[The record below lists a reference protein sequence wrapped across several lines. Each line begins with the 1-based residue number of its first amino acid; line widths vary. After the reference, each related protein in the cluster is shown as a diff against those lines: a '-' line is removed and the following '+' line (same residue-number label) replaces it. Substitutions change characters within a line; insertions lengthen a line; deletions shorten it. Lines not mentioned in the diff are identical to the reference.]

1 MRKDNFIVILGAAES
16 GVGAAILAKE
26 KGFEVFVSDNG
37 TIKEQ
42 YKAMLVENGIDYEEG
57 HHTEEKIL
65 QASEIIKSPG
75 IRSDAP
81 LIVKLMNQDT
91 PVISDLEFAARYTNA
106 KLICITGS
114 NGKTTTTLLTY
125 HILKQAG
132 LNVGLAGNVGKSFA
146 LQVAHNN
153 FDYYVLEISNFQLDH
168 MYDFKADIA
177 ILLNITPD
185 HLDRYEYKFQNYIN
199 SKFRILQN
207 MQAED
212 TFIYCSDDQ
221 VLIDEI
227 GKRIISAE
235 MKAFTVSDDESKQA
249 YLKDDTIYVN
259 LTEKDGFSISVGE
272 LQLQGK
278 HNYGNSMAAIL
289 AAKAVDI
296 KNDKIRESLK
306 SFENVEHRLEK
317 VPFQVNGVTFIND
330 SKATN
335 VNSVW
340 YALDSMKSKNVI
352 WIAGG
357 TDKGNDYSELF
368 DLVNAKVKA
377 LVCLG
382 VDNEK
387 LKKSFGDKL
396 AVIKETRSMKDA
408 VETSFKLASPGDVV
422 LLSPACASFDLFKS
436 YVDRGLQFKEE
447 VRKL

>member
-1 MRKDNFIVILGAAES
+1 MKKDNFIVVLGAAES

-26 KGFEVFVSDNG
+26 KGFDVFVSDNG

-42 YKAMLVENGIDYEEG
+42 YKSMLVENNIEFEESE
-57 HHTEEKIL
+57 HTEEKIL
-65 QASEIIKSPG
+65 QASEVIKSPG

-81 LIVKLMNQDT
+81 LIVKLLSMQT

-132 LNVGLAGNVGKSFA
+132 LNVGLAGNIGKSFA
-146 LQVAHNN
+146 LQVAHEK

-168 MYDFKADIA
+168 MYDFRADIA

-207 MQAED
+207 MQSDD

-227 GKRIISAE
+227 GKRTVAPESW
-235 MKAFTVSDDESKQA
+235 AFTVTDDSSKQA
-249 YLKDDTIYVN
+249 YLKGGNIFVN
-259 LTEKDGFSISVGE
+259 VRDGFNIDVDTM
-272 LQLQGK
+272 QLQGK
-278 HNYGNSMAAIL
+278 HNYGNSMAAML

-296 KNDKIRESLK
+296 KNEKIRESLK
-306 SFENVEHRLEK
+306 SFKNVEHRLEK
-317 VPFQVNGVTFIND
+317 VPFLVKGVEFVND

-340 YALDSMKSKNVI
+340 YALDSMTKKVI

-357 TDKGNDYSELF
+357 TDKGNDYSELYK
-368 DLVNAKVKA
+368 LAEEKVKA

-382 VDNEK
+382 IDNEK
-387 LKKSFGDKL
+387 LKKSFGDKID
-396 AVIKETRSMKDA
+396 VIVETRSMKEA

-436 YVDRGLQFKEE
+436 YVDRGLQFKQE
-447 VRKL
+447 VRNL

>member
-1 MRKDNFIVILGAAES
+1 MKKDNFIVILGAAES

-42 YKAMLVENGIDYEEG
+42 YKSMLVENGIDYEEG

-81 LIVKLMNQDT
+81 LIVKLMNQGT

-227 GKRIISAE
+227 GKRIISAD
-235 MKAFTVSDDESKQA
+235 MKAFTVTDDESKQA

-340 YALDSMKSKNVI
+340 YALDSMKAKNVI

-396 AVIKETRSMKDA
+396 DTIKETRSMKDA

>member
-1 MRKDNFIVILGAAES
+1 MKKDNFIVVLGAAES

-26 KGFEVFVSDNG
+26 KGFDVFVSDNG

-42 YKAMLVENGIDYEEG
+42 YKSMLVENNIEFEESG
-57 HHTEEKIL
+57 HTEEKIL
-65 QASEIIKSPG
+65 QASEVIKSPG

-81 LIVKLMNQDT
+81 LIVKLLSMQT

-132 LNVGLAGNVGKSFA
+132 LNVGLAGNIGKSFA
-146 LQVAHNN
+146 LQVAHEK

-168 MYDFKADIA
+168 MYDFRADIA

-207 MQAED
+207 MQSDD

-227 GKRIISAE
+227 GKRTVAPESW
-235 MKAFTVSDDESKQA
+235 AFTVTDDASKQA
-249 YLKDDTIYVN
+249 YLKGGNIFVN
-259 LTEKDGFSISVGE
+259 VRDGFNIDVDTM
-272 LQLQGK
+272 QLQGK
-278 HNYGNSMAAIL
+278 HNYGNSMAAML

-296 KNDKIRESLK
+296 KNEKIRESLK
-306 SFENVEHRLEK
+306 SFKNVEHRLEK
-317 VPFQVNGVTFIND
+317 VSFLVKGVEFVND

-340 YALDSMKSKNVI
+340 YALDSMTKKVI

-357 TDKGNDYSELF
+357 TDKGNDYSELYK
-368 DLVNAKVKA
+368 LAEEKVKA

-382 VDNEK
+382 IDNEK
-387 LKKSFGDKL
+387 LKKSFGDKID
-396 AVIKETRSMKDA
+396 VIVETRSMKEA

-436 YVDRGLQFKEE
+436 YVDRGLQFKQE
-447 VRKL
+447 VRNL

>member
-1 MRKDNFIVILGAAES
+1 MENKKLIVVLGAAES

-26 KGFEVFVSDNG
+26 KGFDVFVSDNG
-37 TIKEQ
+37 NIKEQ
-42 YKAMLVENGIDYEEG
+42 YKSMLIENGIVYEEG

-65 QASEIIKSPG
+65 QATEVIKSPG

-81 LIVKLMNQDT
+81 LIVKLMAQGT
-91 PVISDLEFAARYTNA
+91 PVISDLEFAARYTDA

-207 MQAED
+207 MQSDD

-227 GKRIISAE
+227 GKRSISADTW
-235 MKAFTVSDDESKQA
+235 AFTVTDDESKQA
-249 YLKDDTIYVN
+249 YLKDETIYVN
-259 LTEKDGFSISVGE
+259 LRDKDSFSFSVGE
-272 LQLQGK
+272 MQLQGK
-278 HNYGNSMAAIL
+278 HNFGNSMAAML

-296 KNDKIRESLK
+296 KNEKIRDSLK

-317 VPFQVNGVTFIND
+317 VPFQVHGVEFIND

-357 TDKGNDYSELF
+357 TDKGNDYSELYE
-368 DLVNAKVKA
+368 LAIQKVKA

-387 LKKSFGDKL
+387 LKKSFRDKIETI
-396 AVIKETRSMKDA
+396 VETRSMKEA
-408 VETSFKLASPGDVV
+408 VETSYKLANPGDVV

-436 YVDRGLQFKEE
+436 YVDRGKQFKEA
-447 VRKL
+447 VRNL

>member
-1 MRKDNFIVILGAAES
+1 MKKANFIVILGAAES

-26 KGFEVFVSDNG
+26 KGFDVFVSDNG
-37 TIKEQ
+37 KIKDQ
-42 YKAMLVENGIDYEEG
+42 YKTMLIENNIEYEEE
-57 HHTEEKIL
+57 HHSEEKIL

-81 LIVKLMNQDT
+81 LVVKLLSLGT

-125 HILKQAG
+125 HVLKQAG

-153 FDYYVLEISNFQLDH
+153 YDYYVLEISNFQLDH

-199 SKFRILQN
+199 SKLRISQN
-207 MQAED
+207 MQSND
-212 TFIYCSDDQ
+212 TFIYCSDDE

-227 GKRIISAE
+227 GKRNILAE
-235 MKAFTVSDDESKQA
+235 KMAFTVTDDSSKQA
-249 YLKDDTIYVN
+249 YLKDDRIYVN
-259 LTEKDGFSISVGE
+259 LHEKDTFSISVGE
-272 LQLQGK
+272 MNLRGK
-278 HNYGNSMAAIL
+278 HNYGNSMAAML
-289 AAKAVDI
+289 AARAVDI
-296 KNDKIRESLK
+296 KNDKIRESLM
-306 SFENVEHRLEK
+306 SFQNVEHRLEK
-317 VPFQVNGVTFIND
+317 LPFTVKGVEFIND

-340 YALDSMKSKNVI
+340 YALDSMKSNII

-368 DLVNAKVKA
+368 SLAKEKVKA

-387 LKKSFGDKL
+387 LKQSFGDK
-396 AVIKETRSMKDA
+396 VPTIVDTHSMKEA
-408 VETSFKLASPGDVV
+408 VQKSFELAGPGDVV
-422 LLSPACASFDLFKS
+422 LLSPACASFDLFKN
-436 YVDRGLQFKEE
+436 YEDRGLLFKQE
-447 VRKL
+447 VRNL

>member
-1 MRKDNFIVILGAAES
+1 
-16 GVGAAILAKE
+16 
-26 KGFEVFVSDNG
+26 
-37 TIKEQ
+37 
-42 YKAMLVENGIDYEEG
+42 
-57 HHTEEKIL
+57 
-65 QASEIIKSPG
+65 
-75 IRSDAP
+75 
-81 LIVKLMNQDT
+81 
-91 PVISDLEFAARYTNA
+91 
-106 KLICITGS
+106 
-114 NGKTTTTLLTY
+114 
-125 HILKQAG
+125 
-132 LNVGLAGNVGKSFA
+132 
-146 LQVAHNN
+146 
-153 FDYYVLEISNFQLDH
+153 
-168 MYDFKADIA
+168 
-177 ILLNITPD
+177 
-185 HLDRYEYKFQNYIN
+185 
-199 SKFRILQN
+199 

-227 GKRIISAE
+227 GKRIISAD

>member
-1 MRKDNFIVILGAAES
+1 
-16 GVGAAILAKE
+16 
-26 KGFEVFVSDNG
+26 
-37 TIKEQ
+37 
-42 YKAMLVENGIDYEEG
+42 MLIENGIVYEEG

-65 QASEIIKSPG
+65 QATEVIKSPG

-81 LIVKLMNQDT
+81 LIVKLMAQGT

-207 MQAED
+207 MQSDD

-227 GKRIISAE
+227 GKRSISADTW
-235 MKAFTVSDDESKQA
+235 AFTVTDDESKQA
-249 YLKDDTIYVN
+249 YLKDETIYVN
-259 LTEKDGFSISVGE
+259 LRDKDSFSFSVGE
-272 LQLQGK
+272 MQLQGK
-278 HNYGNSMAAIL
+278 HNFGNSMAAML

-296 KNDKIRESLK
+296 KNEKIRDSLK

-317 VPFQVNGVTFIND
+317 VPFQVHGVEFIND

-357 TDKGNDYSELF
+357 TDKGNDYSELYE
-368 DLVNAKVKA
+368 LAIQKVKA

-387 LKKSFGDKL
+387 LKKSFGDKIETI
-396 AVIKETRSMKDA
+396 VETRSMKDA
-408 VETSFKLASPGDVV
+408 VETSYKLANPGDVV

-436 YVDRGLQFKEE
+436 YVDRGKQFKEA
-447 VRKL
+447 VRNL

>member
-1 MRKDNFIVILGAAES
+1 MKKDKFIVVLGAAES

-26 KGFEVFVSDNG
+26 KGFDVFVSDNG

-42 YKAMLVENGIDYEEG
+42 YKSMLVENNIEFEESG
-57 HHTEEKIL
+57 HTEEKIL
-65 QASEIIKSPG
+65 QASEVIKSPG

-81 LIVKLMNQDT
+81 LIVKLLSMQT

-132 LNVGLAGNVGKSFA
+132 LNVGLAGNIGKSFA
-146 LQVAHNN
+146 LQVAHEK

-168 MYDFKADIA
+168 MYDFRADIA

-207 MQAED
+207 MQSDD

-227 GKRIISAE
+227 GKRTVAPESW
-235 MKAFTVSDDESKQA
+235 AFTVTDDSSKQA
-249 YLKDDTIYVN
+249 YLKGGNIFVN
-259 LTEKDGFSISVGE
+259 VRDGFNIDVDTM
-272 LQLQGK
+272 QLQGK
-278 HNYGNSMAAIL
+278 HNYGNSMAAML

-296 KNDKIRESLK
+296 KNEKIRESLK
-306 SFENVEHRLEK
+306 SFKNVEHRLEK
-317 VPFQVNGVTFIND
+317 VPFLVKGVEFVND

-340 YALDSMKSKNVI
+340 YALDSMTKKVI

-357 TDKGNDYSELF
+357 TDKGNDYSELYK
-368 DLVNAKVKA
+368 LAEEKVKA

-382 VDNEK
+382 IDNEK
-387 LKKSFGDKL
+387 LKKSFGDKID
-396 AVIKETRSMKDA
+396 VIVETRSMKEA

-436 YVDRGLQFKEE
+436 YVDRGLQFKQE
-447 VRKL
+447 VRNL

>member
-1 MRKDNFIVILGAAES
+1 MKRDNFIVILGAAES

-42 YKAMLVENGIDYEEG
+42 YKSMLIENNIEFEEG
-57 HHTEEKIL
+57 SHNQEKIL
-65 QASEIIKSPG
+65 QASEVIKSPG

-81 LIVKLMNQDT
+81 LVLALLALGT

-132 LNVGLAGNVGKSFA
+132 LHVGLAGNVGKSFA
-146 LQVAHNN
+146 LQVAHND

-207 MQAED
+207 MQSND

-221 VLIDEI
+221 ILIDEI
-227 GKRIISAE
+227 GKRTIEAE
-235 MKAFTVSDDESKQA
+235 KVAFTTTDDETKQG
-249 YLKDDTIYVN
+249 YLKNNTIYVD
-259 LTEKDGFSISVGE
+259 LLDKDSFSISIDDI
-272 LQLQGK
+272 QLRGK
-278 HNYGNSMAAIL
+278 HNYGNSMAAML
-289 AAKAVDI
+289 AAKAVNI
-296 KNDKIRESLK
+296 KNEKIRESLQ
-306 SFENVEHRLEK
+306 SFQNVEHRLEK
-317 VPFQVNGVTFIND
+317 MPFLVKGVEFIND

-340 YALDSMKSKNVI
+340 YALDSMTKRVV

-357 TDKGNDYSELF
+357 TDKGNDYSELY
-368 DLVNAKVKA
+368 DLAKEKVKA

-382 VDNEK
+382 IDNEK
-387 LKKSFGDKL
+387 LKKSFGDK
-396 AVIKETRSMKDA
+396 IETIVEARSMKEA
-408 VETSFKLASPGDVV
+408 IESSFKLAEPGDVV

-436 YVDRGLQFKEE
+436 YVDRGLQFKQE
-447 VRKL
+447 VRNL

>member
-1 MRKDNFIVILGAAES
+1 MKKDNFIVVLGAAES

-26 KGFEVFVSDNG
+26 KGFDVFVSDNG

-42 YKAMLVENGIDYEEG
+42 YKSMLVENNIEFEESG
-57 HHTEEKIL
+57 HTEEKIL
-65 QASEIIKSPG
+65 QASEVIKSPG

-81 LIVKLMNQDT
+81 LIVKLLSMQT

-132 LNVGLAGNVGKSFA
+132 LNVGLAGNIGKSFA
-146 LQVAHNN
+146 LQVAHEN

-168 MYDFKADIA
+168 MYDFRADIA

-207 MQAED
+207 MQSDD

-227 GKRIISAE
+227 GKRTVAPESW
-235 MKAFTVSDDESKQA
+235 AFTVTDDSSKQA
-249 YLKDDTIYVN
+249 YLKGGNIFVN
-259 LTEKDGFSISVGE
+259 VRDGFNIDVDTM
-272 LQLQGK
+272 QLQGK
-278 HNYGNSMAAIL
+278 HNYGNSMAAML

-296 KNDKIRESLK
+296 KNEKIRESLK
-306 SFENVEHRLEK
+306 SFKNVEHRLEK
-317 VPFQVNGVTFIND
+317 VPFLVKGVEFVND

-340 YALDSMKSKNVI
+340 YALDSMTKKVI

-357 TDKGNDYSELF
+357 TDKGNDYSELYK
-368 DLVNAKVKA
+368 LAEEKVKA

-382 VDNEK
+382 IDNEK
-387 LKKSFGDKL
+387 LKKSFGDKID
-396 AVIKETRSMKDA
+396 VIVETRSMKEA

-436 YVDRGLQFKEE
+436 YVARGLQFKQE
-447 VRKL
+447 VRNL

>member
-1 MRKDNFIVILGAAES
+1 
-16 GVGAAILAKE
+16 
-26 KGFEVFVSDNG
+26 
-37 TIKEQ
+37 
-42 YKAMLVENGIDYEEG
+42 
-57 HHTEEKIL
+57 
-65 QASEIIKSPG
+65 G

-81 LIVKLMNQDT
+81 LIVKLLSMQT

-132 LNVGLAGNVGKSFA
+132 LNVGLAGNIGKSFA
-146 LQVAHNN
+146 LQVAHEN

-168 MYDFKADIA
+168 MYDFRADIA

-207 MQAED
+207 MQSDD

-227 GKRIISAE
+227 GKRAVAPESW
-235 MKAFTVSDDESKQA
+235 AFTVTDDASKQA
-249 YLKDDTIYVN
+249 YLKDGNIFVN
-259 LTEKDGFSISVGE
+259 VHDGFNIDVDTM
-272 LQLQGK
+272 QLQGK
-278 HNYGNSMAAIL
+278 HNYGNSMAAML

-296 KNDKIRESLK
+296 KNEKIRESLK
-306 SFENVEHRLEK
+306 SFKNVEHRLEK
-317 VPFQVNGVTFIND
+317 VPFVVKGVEFVND

-340 YALDSMKSKNVI
+340 YALDSMTKKVV

-357 TDKGNDYSELF
+357 TDKGNDYSELYK
-368 DLVNAKVKA
+368 LAKEKVKA

-382 VDNEK
+382 IDNEK
-387 LKKSFGDKL
+387 LKKSFGDKID
-396 AVIKETRSMKDA
+396 VIVETRSMKEA

-436 YVDRGLQFKEE
+436 YVDRGLQFKQE
-447 VRKL
+447 VRNL

>member
-1 MRKDNFIVILGAAES
+1 MENKKLIVVLGAAES

-26 KGFEVFVSDNG
+26 KGFDVFVSDNG
-37 TIKEQ
+37 IIKEQ
-42 YKAMLVENGIDYEEG
+42 YKSMLVDNGIVYEEG

-65 QASEIIKSPG
+65 QATEVIKSPG

-81 LIVKLMNQDT
+81 LIVKLMAQGT

-207 MQAED
+207 MQSND

-227 GKRIISAE
+227 GKRSIAADTW
-235 MKAFTVSDDESKQA
+235 AFTVTDDTSKQA
-249 YLKDDTIYVN
+249 YLKDNTIYVN
-259 LTEKDGFSISVGE
+259 LRDKDSFSFSVGE
-272 LQLQGK
+272 MQLQGK
-278 HNYGNSMAAIL
+278 HNFGNSMAAML

-296 KNDKIRESLK
+296 KNEKIRDSLK

-317 VPFQVNGVTFIND
+317 VPFQVNGVEFIND

-357 TDKGNDYSELF
+357 TDKGNDYSELYE
-368 DLVNAKVKA
+368 LAIQKVKA

-382 VDNEK
+382 IDNEK
-387 LKKSFGDKL
+387 LKKSFGDKIETI
-396 AVIKETRSMKDA
+396 VETRSMKDA
-408 VETSFKLASPGDVV
+408 VETSYKLASPGDVV

-436 YVDRGLQFKEE
+436 YVDRGKQFKEA
-447 VRKL
+447 VRNL

>member
-1 MRKDNFIVILGAAES
+1 MKKDNFIVVLGAAES

-26 KGFEVFVSDNG
+26 KGFDVFVSDNG

-42 YKAMLVENGIDYEEG
+42 YKSMLVENNIDFEESG
-57 HHTEEKIL
+57 HTEEKIL
-65 QASEIIKSPG
+65 QASEVIKSPG

-81 LIVKLMNQDT
+81 LIVKLLSLQT

-132 LNVGLAGNVGKSFA
+132 LNVGLAGNIGKSFA
-146 LQVAHNN
+146 LQVAHEN

-168 MYDFKADIA
+168 MYDFRADIA

-207 MQAED
+207 MQSDD

-227 GKRIISAE
+227 GKRTVAPESW
-235 MKAFTVSDDESKQA
+235 AFTVTDDASKQA
-249 YLKDDTIYVN
+249 YLKNGNIYVN
-259 LTEKDGFSISVGE
+259 VQDGFNIDVDCM
-272 LQLQGK
+272 QLQGK
-278 HNYGNSMAAIL
+278 HNYGNSMAAML

-296 KNDKIRESLK
+296 KNEKIRESLK
-306 SFENVEHRLEK
+306 SFKNVEHRLEK
-317 VPFQVNGVTFIND
+317 VPFMVKGVEFIND

-340 YALDSMKSKNVI
+340 YALDSMTKKVI

-368 DLVNAKVKA
+368 KLAEEKVKA

-382 VDNEK
+382 IDNEK
-387 LKKSFGDKL
+387 LKKSFGDKID
-396 AVIKETRSMKDA
+396 VIVETRSMKEA

-436 YVDRGLQFKEE
+436 YVDRGSQFKQE
-447 VRKL
+447 VRNL

>member
-1 MRKDNFIVILGAAES
+1 MKKDNFIVVLGAAES

-26 KGFEVFVSDNG
+26 KGFDVFVSDNG

-42 YKAMLVENGIDYEEG
+42 YKSMLVENNIDFEESG
-57 HHTEEKIL
+57 HTEEKIL
-65 QASEIIKSPG
+65 QASEVIKSPG

-81 LIVKLMNQDT
+81 LIVKLLSLQT

-132 LNVGLAGNVGKSFA
+132 LNVGLAGNIGKSFA
-146 LQVAHNN
+146 LQVAHEN

-168 MYDFKADIA
+168 MYDFRADIA

-207 MQAED
+207 MQSDD

-227 GKRIISAE
+227 GKRTVAPESW
-235 MKAFTVSDDESKQA
+235 AFTVTDDASKQA
-249 YLKDDTIYVN
+249 YLKDGNIYVN
-259 LTEKDGFSISVGE
+259 VHDGFNIDVDCM
-272 LQLQGK
+272 QLQGK
-278 HNYGNSMAAIL
+278 HNYGNSMAAML

-296 KNDKIRESLK
+296 KNEKIRESLK
-306 SFENVEHRLEK
+306 SFKNVEHRLEK
-317 VPFQVNGVTFIND
+317 VPFMVKGVEFVND

-340 YALDSMKSKNVI
+340 YALDSMTKKVV

-357 TDKGNDYSELF
+357 TDKGNDYSELYK
-368 DLVNAKVKA
+368 LAEEKVKA

-382 VDNEK
+382 IDNEK
-387 LKKSFGDKL
+387 LKKSFGDKID
-396 AVIKETRSMKDA
+396 VIVETRSMKEA

-436 YVDRGLQFKEE
+436 YVDRGLQFKQE
-447 VRKL
+447 VRNL

>member
-1 MRKDNFIVILGAAES
+1 MKKDNFIVVLGAAES

-26 KGFEVFVSDNG
+26 KGLDVFVSDNG

-42 YKAMLVENGIDYEEG
+42 YKSMLVENNIEFEESG
-57 HHTEEKIL
+57 HTEEKIL
-65 QASEIIKSPG
+65 QASEVIKSPG

-81 LIVKLMNQDT
+81 LIVKLLSMQT

-132 LNVGLAGNVGKSFA
+132 LNVGLAGNIGKSFA
-146 LQVAHNN
+146 LQVAHEN

-168 MYDFKADIA
+168 MYDFRADIA

-207 MQAED
+207 MQSDD

-227 GKRIISAE
+227 GKRTVAPESW
-235 MKAFTVSDDESKQA
+235 AFTVTDDSSKQA
-249 YLKDDTIYVN
+249 YLKGGNIFVN
-259 LTEKDGFSISVGE
+259 VRDGFNIDVDTM
-272 LQLQGK
+272 QLQGK
-278 HNYGNSMAAIL
+278 HNYGNSMAAML

-296 KNDKIRESLK
+296 KNEKIRESLK
-306 SFENVEHRLEK
+306 SFKNVEHRLEK
-317 VPFQVNGVTFIND
+317 VPFLVKGVEFVND

-340 YALDSMKSKNVI
+340 YALDSMTKKVI

-357 TDKGNDYSELF
+357 TDKGNDYSELYK
-368 DLVNAKVKA
+368 LAEEKVKA

-382 VDNEK
+382 IDNEK
-387 LKKSFGDKL
+387 LKKSFGDKID
-396 AVIKETRSMKDA
+396 VIVETRSMKEA

-436 YVDRGLQFKEE
+436 YVDRGLQFKQE
-447 VRKL
+447 VRNL

>member
-1 MRKDNFIVILGAAES
+1 MKKTNFIVILGAAES

-26 KGFEVFVSDNG
+26 KGFDVFVSDNG
-37 TIKEQ
+37 KIKDQ
-42 YKAMLVENGIDYEEG
+42 YKTMLVENNIEFEEE
-57 HHTEEKIL
+57 HHSEEKIL
-65 QASEIIKSPG
+65 EATEIIKSPG

-81 LIVKLMNQDT
+81 LVVKLLSQGT
-91 PVISDLEFAARYTNA
+91 PVISDLEFAARYTKA

-153 FDYYVLEISNFQLDH
+153 YDYYVLEISNFQLDH

-185 HLDRYEYKFQNYIN
+185 HLDRYEHKFQNYIN

-207 MQAED
+207 MQSSD

-227 GKRIISAE
+227 GKRKILAE
-235 MKAFTVSDDESKQA
+235 KVAFTVTDDTTKQA
-249 YLKDDTIYVN
+249 YLKEDTIYVN
-259 LTEKDGFSISVGE
+259 LLAKDIFSVSVGE
-272 LQLQGK
+272 IQLRGK
-278 HNYGNSMAAIL
+278 HNYGNSMAAML
-289 AAKAVDI
+289 AARAVDI
-296 KNDKIRESLK
+296 KNDKIRESLI
-306 SFENVEHRLEK
+306 SFQNVEHRLEK
-317 VPFQVNGVTFIND
+317 IPFTVKGVEFIND

-340 YALDSMKSKNVI
+340 YALDSMKSNVI

-357 TDKGNDYSELF
+357 TDKGNDYSELYA
-368 DLVNAKVKA
+368 LAKEKVKA

-387 LKKSFGDKL
+387 LKQSFGDK
-396 AVIKETRSMKDA
+396 VPTVVETRSMKDA
-408 VETSFKLASPGDVV
+408 VRKSFELASPGDVV
-422 LLSPACASFDLFKS
+422 LLSPACASFDLFKN
-436 YVDRGLQFKEE
+436 YEDRGMKFKQE
-447 VRKL
+447 VRNL

>member
-1 MRKDNFIVILGAAES
+1 MKKDNFIVILGAAES

-37 TIKEQ
+37 KIKDQ
-42 YKAMLVENGIDYEEG
+42 YKSMLNENGIDYEEG

-65 QASEIIKSPG
+65 QASEVIKSPG

-81 LIVKLMNQDT
+81 LIVKLMGQGT
-91 PVISDLEFAARYTNA
+91 SVISDLEFAARYTNA

-146 LQVAHNN
+146 LQVAHND

-207 MQAED
+207 MESD
-212 TFIYCSDDQ
+212 DIFIYCSDDQ

-227 GKRIISAE
+227 GKREITADTW
-235 MKAFTVSDDESKQA
+235 AFTVTDNAENQA
-249 YLKDDTIYVN
+249 YLKSDEIYVN
-259 LTEKDGFSISVGE
+259 LRDKDNFSLSVNE
-272 LQLQGK
+272 LQLQGR
-278 HNYGNSMAAIL
+278 HNYGNSMAAML
-289 AAKAVDI
+289 AAKAI
-296 KNDKIRESLK
+296 NIRNEKIREGLK

-317 VPFQVNGVTFIND
+317 IPFLVGGVQFIND

-357 TDKGNDYSELF
+357 TDKGNDYSELY
-368 DLVNAKVKA
+368 DLVDAKVKA

-382 VDNEK
+382 IDNEK
-387 LKKSFGDKL
+387 LKKSFAGRIDTI
-396 AVIKETRSMKDA
+396 VETRSMKEC
-408 VETSFKLASPGDVV
+408 VETCYHLASSGDVV

-447 VRKL
+447 VRNL

>member
-1 MRKDNFIVILGAAES
+1 MKKDNFIVILGAAES

-42 YKAMLVENGIDYEEG
+42 YKTMLVENGIDYEEG

-81 LIVKLMNQDT
+81 LIVKLMNQGT

-227 GKRIISAE
+227 GKRIISAD
-235 MKAFTVSDDESKQA
+235 MKAFTVTDDESKQA

-306 SFENVEHRLEK
+306 SFANVEHRLEK

-340 YALDSMKSKNVI
+340 YALDSMKAKNVI

-368 DLVNAKVKA
+368 DLVDAKVKA

-396 AVIKETRSMKDA
+396 DTIKETRSMKDA

>member
-1 MRKDNFIVILGAAES
+1 MKKDNFIVILGAAES

-42 YKAMLVENGIDYEEG
+42 YKTMLVENGIDYEEG

-81 LIVKLMNQDT
+81 LIVKLMNQGT
-91 PVISDLEFAARYTNA
+91 PVISDLEFAARYTKA

-227 GKRIISAE
+227 GKRIISAD

>member
-1 MRKDNFIVILGAAES
+1 MENKKLIVVLGAAES

-26 KGFEVFVSDNG
+26 KGFDVFVSDNG
-37 TIKEQ
+37 IIKDQ
-42 YKAMLVENGIDYEEG
+42 YKSMLVDNGIVYEEG

-65 QASEIIKSPG
+65 QATEVIKSPG

-81 LIVKLMNQDT
+81 LIVKLMAQGT

-207 MQAED
+207 MQSND

-227 GKRIISAE
+227 GKRSIAADTW
-235 MKAFTVSDDESKQA
+235 AFTVTDDTSKQA
-249 YLKDDTIYVN
+249 YLKDNTIYVN
-259 LTEKDGFSISVGE
+259 LRDKDSFSFSVGE
-272 LQLQGK
+272 MQLQGK
-278 HNYGNSMAAIL
+278 HNFGNSMAAML

-296 KNDKIRESLK
+296 KNEKIRDSLK

-317 VPFQVNGVTFIND
+317 VPFQVNGVEFIND

-357 TDKGNDYSELF
+357 TDKGNDYSELYE
-368 DLVNAKVKA
+368 LAIQKVKA

-382 VDNEK
+382 IDNEK
-387 LKKSFGDKL
+387 LKKSFGDKIETI
-396 AVIKETRSMKDA
+396 VETRSMKDA
-408 VETSFKLASPGDVV
+408 VETSYKLASPGDVV

-436 YVDRGLQFKEE
+436 YVDRGKQFKEA
-447 VRKL
+447 VRNL

>member
-1 MRKDNFIVILGAAES
+1 MENKKLIVVLGAAES

-26 KGFEVFVSDNG
+26 KGFDVFVSDNG
-37 TIKEQ
+37 IIKDQ
-42 YKAMLVENGIDYEEG
+42 YKSMLVDNGIVYEEG

-65 QASEIIKSPG
+65 QATEVIKSPG

-81 LIVKLMNQDT
+81 LIVKLMAQGT

-207 MQAED
+207 MQSND

-227 GKRIISAE
+227 GKRSIAADTW
-235 MKAFTVSDDESKQA
+235 AFTVTDDTSKQA

-259 LTEKDGFSISVGE
+259 LRDKDSFSFTVGE
-272 LQLQGK
+272 MQLQGK
-278 HNYGNSMAAIL
+278 HNFGNSMAAML

-296 KNDKIRESLK
+296 KNEKIRDSLK

-317 VPFQVNGVTFIND
+317 VPFQVNGVEFIND

-357 TDKGNDYSELF
+357 TDKGNDYSELYE
-368 DLVNAKVKA
+368 LAIQKVKS

-382 VDNEK
+382 IDNEK
-387 LKKSFGDKL
+387 LKKSFGDKIETI
-396 AVIKETRSMKDA
+396 VETRSMKDA
-408 VETSFKLASPGDVV
+408 VETSYKLASPGDVV

-436 YVDRGLQFKEE
+436 YVDRGKQFKEA
-447 VRKL
+447 VRNL

>member
-1 MRKDNFIVILGAAES
+1 MENKKLIVVLGAAES

-26 KGFEVFVSDNG
+26 KGFDVFVSDNG
-37 TIKEQ
+37 NIKDQ
-42 YKAMLVENGIDYEEG
+42 YKSMLIENGIVYEEG

-65 QASEIIKSPG
+65 QATEVIKSPG

-81 LIVKLMNQDT
+81 LIVKLMAQGT
-91 PVISDLEFAARYTNA
+91 PVISDLEFAARYTDA

-207 MQAED
+207 MQSDD

-227 GKRIISAE
+227 GKRSISADTW
-235 MKAFTVSDDESKQA
+235 ACTVTDDESKQA
-249 YLKDDTIYVN
+249 YLKDETIYVN
-259 LTEKDGFSISVGE
+259 LRDKDSFSFSVGE
-272 LQLQGK
+272 MQLQGK
-278 HNYGNSMAAIL
+278 HNFGNSMAAML

-296 KNDKIRESLK
+296 KNEKIRDSLK

-317 VPFQVNGVTFIND
+317 VPFQVHGVEFIND

-357 TDKGNDYSELF
+357 TDKGNDYSELYE
-368 DLVNAKVKA
+368 LAIQKVKA

-387 LKKSFGDKL
+387 LKKSFGDKIETI
-396 AVIKETRSMKDA
+396 VETRSMKDA
-408 VETSFKLASPGDVV
+408 VETSYKLANPGDVV

-436 YVDRGLQFKEE
+436 YVDRGKQFKEA
-447 VRKL
+447 VRNL

>member
-1 MRKDNFIVILGAAES
+1 MKKENFIVILGAAES

-26 KGFEVFVSDNG
+26 KGFDVFVSDNG
-37 TIKEQ
+37 TIKDQ
-42 YKAMLVENGIDYEEG
+42 YKSMLIENNIDFEEN
-57 HHTEEKIL
+57 HHTEERIL
-65 QASEIIKSPG
+65 EATEVIKSPG

-81 LIVKLMNQDT
+81 LIVKLMGQGT

-168 MYDFKADIA
+168 MYDFRADIA

-207 MQAED
+207 MQSD
-212 TFIYCSDDQ
+212 DIFIYCSDDQ

-227 GKRIISAE
+227 KSRTIAPE
-235 MKAFTVSDDESKQA
+235 KLAFTVTDDESKA
-249 YLKDDTIYVN
+249 GYLKKDTIYVN
-259 LTEKDGFSISVGE
+259 LLNKEEFSISVNE
-272 LQLQGK
+272 IQLKGK
-278 HNYGNSMAAIL
+278 HNYGNSMAAML

-296 KNDKIRESLK
+296 KNEKIRESMK
-306 SFENVEHRLEK
+306 SFLNVEHRLEK
-317 VPFQVNGVTFIND
+317 VPFQVHGIEFIND

-340 YALDSMKSKNVI
+340 YALDSMKSPVI

-357 TDKGNDYSELF
+357 TDKGNDYAELF
-368 DLVNAKVKA
+368 DLAKEKVKA

-387 LKKSFGDKL
+387 LKNSFNGIIDTI
-396 AVIKETRSMKDA
+396 VETKSMKDA
-408 VETSFKLASPGDVV
+408 VQTSFKLAEPGDVV

-436 YVDRGLQFKEE
+436 YVDRGQQFKEE
-447 VRKL
+447 VRNL

>member
-1 MRKDNFIVILGAAES
+1 MENKKLIVVLGAAES

-26 KGFEVFVSDNG
+26 KGFDVFVSDNG
-37 TIKEQ
+37 IIKDQ
-42 YKAMLVENGIDYEEG
+42 YKSMLVDNGIVYEEG

-65 QASEIIKSPG
+65 QATEVIKSPG

-81 LIVKLMNQDT
+81 LIVKLMAQGT

-146 LQVAHNN
+146 LQIAHNN

-207 MQAED
+207 MQSND

-227 GKRIISAE
+227 GKRSIAADTW
-235 MKAFTVSDDESKQA
+235 AFTVTDDTSKQA
-249 YLKDDTIYVN
+249 YLKDNTIYVN
-259 LTEKDGFSISVGE
+259 LRDKDSFSFSVGE
-272 LQLQGK
+272 MQLQGK
-278 HNYGNSMAAIL
+278 HNFGNSMAAML

-296 KNDKIRESLK
+296 KNEKIRDSLK

-317 VPFQVNGVTFIND
+317 VPFQVNGVEFIND

-357 TDKGNDYSELF
+357 TDKGNDYSELYE
-368 DLVNAKVKA
+368 LAIQKVKA

-382 VDNEK
+382 IDNEK
-387 LKKSFGDKL
+387 LKKSFGDKIETI
-396 AVIKETRSMKDA
+396 VETRSMKDA
-408 VETSFKLASPGDVV
+408 VETSYKLASPGDVV

-436 YVDRGLQFKEE
+436 YVDRGKQFKEA
-447 VRKL
+447 VRNL

>member
-1 MRKDNFIVILGAAES
+1 MKKTNFIVILGAAES

-26 KGFEVFVSDNG
+26 KGFDVFVSDNG
-37 TIKEQ
+37 KIKDQ
-42 YKAMLVENGIDYEEG
+42 YKTMLVENNIEFEEE
-57 HHTEEKIL
+57 HHSEEKIL
-65 QASEIIKSPG
+65 EATEIIKSPG

-81 LIVKLMNQDT
+81 LVVKLLSLGT
-91 PVISDLEFAARYTNA
+91 PVISDLEFAARYANA

-153 FDYYVLEISNFQLDH
+153 YDYYVLEISNFQLDH

-199 SKFRILQN
+199 SKFRISQN
-207 MQAED
+207 MQSSD
-212 TFIYCSDDQ
+212 TFIYCSDDE

-227 GKRIISAE
+227 GKRKIFAE
-235 MKAFTVSDDESKQA
+235 KVAYTVTDDSTKQA
-249 YLKDDTIYVN
+249 YLKEDTIYVN
-259 LTEKDGFSISVGE
+259 LLEKDRFSVSVGE
-272 LQLQGK
+272 MQLRGK
-278 HNYGNSMAAIL
+278 HNYGNSMAAML
-289 AAKAVDI
+289 AARAVDI
-296 KNDKIRESLK
+296 KNDKIRESLI
-306 SFENVEHRLEK
+306 SFQNVEHRLEK
-317 VPFQVNGVTFIND
+317 VPFTVKGVEFIND

-340 YALDSMKSKNVI
+340 YALDSMKSNVI

-357 TDKGNDYSELF
+357 TDKGNDYSELYA
-368 DLVNAKVKA
+368 LAKEKVKA

-382 VDNEK
+382 LDNEK
-387 LKKSFGDKL
+387 LKQSFGDK
-396 AVIKETRSMKDA
+396 VPTVVETRSMKDA
-408 VETSFKLASPGDVV
+408 VLKSFELASPGDVV
-422 LLSPACASFDLFKS
+422 LLSPACASFDLFKN
-436 YVDRGLQFKEE
+436 YEDRGIKFKEE
-447 VRKL
+447 VRNL

>member
-1 MRKDNFIVILGAAES
+1 MENKKLIVVLGAAES

-26 KGFEVFVSDNG
+26 KGFDVFVSDNG
-37 TIKEQ
+37 NIKEQ
-42 YKAMLVENGIDYEEG
+42 YKSMLIENGIVYEEG

-65 QASEIIKSPG
+65 QATEVIKSPG

-81 LIVKLMNQDT
+81 LIVKLMAQGT
-91 PVISDLEFAARYTNA
+91 PVISDLEFAARYTDA

-177 ILLNITPD
+177 IVLNITPD

-207 MQAED
+207 MQSDD

-227 GKRIISAE
+227 GKRSISADTW
-235 MKAFTVSDDESKQA
+235 AFTVTDDESKQA
-249 YLKDDTIYVN
+249 YLKDETIYVN
-259 LTEKDGFSISVGE
+259 LRDKDSFSFSVGE
-272 LQLQGK
+272 MQLQGK
-278 HNYGNSMAAIL
+278 HNFGNSMAAML

-296 KNDKIRESLK
+296 KNEKIRDSLK

-317 VPFQVNGVTFIND
+317 VPFQVHGVEFIND

-357 TDKGNDYSELF
+357 TDKGNDYSELYK
-368 DLVNAKVKA
+368 LAIQKVKA

-382 VDNEK
+382 IDNEK
-387 LKKSFGDKL
+387 LKKSFGDKIETI
-396 AVIKETRSMKDA
+396 VETRSMKDA
-408 VETSFKLASPGDVV
+408 VETSYKLASPGDVV

-436 YVDRGLQFKEE
+436 YVDRGKQFKEA
-447 VRKL
+447 VRNL

>member
-1 MRKDNFIVILGAAES
+1 MKKDNFIVVLGAAES

-26 KGFEVFVSDNG
+26 KGFDVFVSDNG

-42 YKAMLVENGIDYEEG
+42 YKSMLVENNIEFEESG
-57 HHTEEKIL
+57 HTEEKIL
-65 QASEIIKSPG
+65 QASEVIKSPG

-81 LIVKLMNQDT
+81 LIVKLLSMQT

-132 LNVGLAGNVGKSFA
+132 LNVGLAGNIGKSFA
-146 LQVAHNN
+146 LQVAHEK

-168 MYDFKADIA
+168 MYDFRADIA

-207 MQAED
+207 MQSDD

-227 GKRIISAE
+227 GKRTVAPESW
-235 MKAFTVSDDESKQA
+235 AFTVTDDSSKQA
-249 YLKDDTIYVN
+249 YLKGGNIFVN
-259 LTEKDGFSISVGE
+259 VRDGFNIDVDTM
-272 LQLQGK
+272 QLQGK
-278 HNYGNSMAAIL
+278 HNYGNSMAAML

-296 KNDKIRESLK
+296 KNEKIRESLK
-306 SFENVEHRLEK
+306 SFKNVEHRLEK
-317 VPFQVNGVTFIND
+317 VPFLVKGVEFVND

-340 YALDSMKSKNVI
+340 YALDSMTKKVI

-357 TDKGNDYSELF
+357 TDKGNDYSELYK
-368 DLVNAKVKA
+368 LAEEKVKA

-382 VDNEK
+382 IDNEK
-387 LKKSFGDKL
+387 LKKSFGDKID
-396 AVIKETRSMKDA
+396 VIVETRSMKEA

-436 YVDRGLQFKEE
+436 YVDRGLQFKQE
-447 VRKL
+447 VRNL

>member
-1 MRKDNFIVILGAAES
+1 MKKDNFIVILGAAES

-42 YKAMLVENGIDYEEG
+42 YKSMLVENNIEFEEG
-57 HHTEEKIL
+57 SHNQEKIL
-65 QASEIIKSPG
+65 QASEVIKSPG

-81 LIVKLMNQDT
+81 LILALLAQGT

-207 MQAED
+207 MQSND

-221 VLIDEI
+221 ILIDEI
-227 GKRIISAE
+227 GKRTIEAE
-235 MKAFTVSDDESKQA
+235 KVAFTTTDDETKQG
-249 YLKDDTIYVN
+249 YLKNNTIYVD
-259 LTEKDGFSISVGE
+259 LLDKDSFSISIE
-272 LQLQGK
+272 DIQLRGK
-278 HNYGNSMAAIL
+278 HNYGNSMAAML
-289 AAKAVDI
+289 AAKAVNI
-296 KNDKIRESLK
+296 QNEKIRESLQ
-306 SFENVEHRLEK
+306 SFQNVEHRLEK
-317 VPFQVNGVTFIND
+317 MPFLVKGVEFIND

-340 YALDSMKSKNVI
+340 YALDSMTKRVV

-357 TDKGNDYSELF
+357 TDKGNDYSELY
-368 DLVNAKVKA
+368 DLAKEKVKA

-387 LKKSFGDKL
+387 LKKSFGDK
-396 AVIKETRSMKDA
+396 IETIVEARSMKEA
-408 VETSFKLASPGDVV
+408 IESSFKLAEPGDVV

-436 YVDRGLQFKEE
+436 YVDRGLQFKQE
-447 VRKL
+447 VRNL

>member
-1 MRKDNFIVILGAAES
+1 MKKENFIVILGAAES

-26 KGFEVFVSDNG
+26 KGFDVFVSDNG

-42 YKAMLVENGIDYEEG
+42 YKKMLEENAISFEEG
-57 HHTEEKIL
+57 SHTEEIVL
-65 QASEIIKSPG
+65 QASEVIKSPG

-81 LIVKLMNQDT
+81 LILKLMSLRT

-207 MQAED
+207 MQSED

-227 GKRIISAE
+227 GKRTLLSESWAY
-235 MKAFTVSDDESKQA
+235 TVTDDESKQA
-249 YLKDDTIYVN
+249 YLKDETIYVN
-259 LTEKDGFSISVGE
+259 LREKDLLTFSVGD
-272 LQLQGK
+272 LQLKGK
-278 HNYGNSMAAIL
+278 HNFGNSMAAML

-296 KNDKIRESLK
+296 KNESIRASLM

-317 VPFQVNGVTFIND
+317 VPFLVNGVQFIND

-340 YALDSMKSKNVI
+340 YALESMTSKNVI

-357 TDKGNDYSELF
+357 TDKGNDYSELY
-368 DLVNAKVKA
+368 DLAVKKVKA

-382 VDNEK
+382 IDNEK
-387 LKKSFGDKL
+387 LKKSFGDKINTI
-396 AVIKETRSMKDA
+396 VETRSMKEA
-408 VETSFKLASPGDVV
+408 VEMSYKLASPGDVV

-436 YVDRGLQFKEE
+436 YVDRGKQFKEE

>member
-1 MRKDNFIVILGAAES
+1 MKKDNFIVILGAAES

-42 YKAMLVENGIDYEEG
+42 YKTMLVENGIDYEEG

-81 LIVKLMNQDT
+81 LIVKLMNQGT

-227 GKRIISAE
+227 GKRIISAD
-235 MKAFTVSDDESKQA
+235 MKAFTVTDDESKQA

-306 SFENVEHRLEK
+306 SFANVEHRLEK

-340 YALDSMKSKNVI
+340 YALDSMKTKNVI

-368 DLVNAKVKA
+368 ELVNAKVKA

-396 AVIKETRSMKDA
+396 DTIKETRSMKEA

>member
-1 MRKDNFIVILGAAES
+1 MENKKLIVVLGAAES
-16 GVGAAILAKE
+16 GVGAAILAKG
-26 KGFEVFVSDNG
+26 KGFDVFVSDNG
-37 TIKEQ
+37 IIKEQ
-42 YKAMLVENGIDYEEG
+42 YKSMLVDNGIVYEEG

-65 QASEIIKSPG
+65 QATEVIKSPG

-81 LIVKLMNQDT
+81 LIVKLMAQGT

-207 MQAED
+207 MQSND

-227 GKRIISAE
+227 GKRSIAADTW
-235 MKAFTVSDDESKQA
+235 AFTVTDDTSKQA

-259 LTEKDGFSISVGE
+259 LRDKDSFSFTVGE
-272 LQLQGK
+272 MQLQGK
-278 HNYGNSMAAIL
+278 HNFGNSMAAML

-296 KNDKIRESLK
+296 KNEKIRDSLK

-317 VPFQVNGVTFIND
+317 VPFQVNGVEFIND

-357 TDKGNDYSELF
+357 TDKGNDYSELYE
-368 DLVNAKVKA
+368 LAIQKVKA

-382 VDNEK
+382 IDNEK
-387 LKKSFGDKL
+387 LKKSFGDKIETI
-396 AVIKETRSMKDA
+396 VETRSMKDA
-408 VETSFKLASPGDVV
+408 VETSYKLASPGDVV

-436 YVDRGLQFKEE
+436 YVDRGKQFKEA
-447 VRKL
+447 VRNL

>member
-1 MRKDNFIVILGAAES
+1 MENSKLIVILGAAES

-26 KGFEVFVSDNG
+26 KGFDVFVSDNG
-37 TIKEQ
+37 NIKEQ
-42 YKAMLVENGIDYEEG
+42 YKSMLVENGIVFEEG

-65 QASEIIKSPG
+65 QASEVIKSPG

-81 LIVKLMNQDT
+81 LIVTLMNRGI

-153 FDYYVLEISNFQLDH
+153 YDYYVLEISNFQLDH

-207 MQAED
+207 MESDD

-227 GKRIISAE
+227 GKRSISADTW
-235 MKAFTVSDDESKQA
+235 AFTVTDDDSKQA
-249 YLKDDTIYVN
+249 FLKDDTIYVN
-259 LTEKDGFSISVGE
+259 LRDKDSFSFSVGE
-272 LQLQGK
+272 MQLQGK
-278 HNYGNSMAAIL
+278 HNYGNSMAAML
-289 AAKAVDI
+289 AAKAINI
-296 KNDKIRESLK
+296 KNENIRESLK

-317 VPFQVNGVTFIND
+317 VPFQVNGVEFIND

-357 TDKGNDYSELF
+357 TDKGNDYSELYE
-368 DLVNAKVKA
+368 LAVQKVKA

-387 LKKSFGDKL
+387 LKKSFGDK
-396 AVIKETRSMKDA
+396 IKTIVETRSMKDA
-408 VETSFKLASPGDVV
+408 VETSYKLASPGDVV

-436 YVDRGLQFKEE
+436 YVDRGKQFKEE
-447 VRKL
+447 VRNL

>member
-1 MRKDNFIVILGAAES
+1 MENKKLIVVLGAAES

-26 KGFEVFVSDNG
+26 KGFDVFVSDNG
-37 TIKEQ
+37 IIKEQ
-42 YKAMLVENGIDYEEG
+42 YKSMLVDNGIVYEEG

-65 QASEIIKSPG
+65 QATEVIKSPG

-81 LIVKLMNQDT
+81 LIVKLMAQGT

-207 MQAED
+207 MQSND

-227 GKRIISAE
+227 GKRSIAADTW
-235 MKAFTVSDDESKQA
+235 AFTVTDDTSKQA

-259 LTEKDGFSISVGE
+259 LRDKDSFSFTVGE
-272 LQLQGK
+272 MQLQGK
-278 HNYGNSMAAIL
+278 HNFGNSMAAML

-296 KNDKIRESLK
+296 KNEKIRDSLK

-317 VPFQVNGVTFIND
+317 VPFQVNGVEFIND

-357 TDKGNDYSELF
+357 TDKGNDYSELYE
-368 DLVNAKVKA
+368 LAIQKVKA

-387 LKKSFGDKL
+387 LKKSFGDKIETI
-396 AVIKETRSMKDA
+396 VETRSMKDA
-408 VETSFKLASPGDVV
+408 VETSYKLASPGDVV

-436 YVDRGLQFKEE
+436 YVDRGKQFKEA
-447 VRKL
+447 VRNL